1 MWKGAVSFGLVNV
14 PIKMF
19 TATEN
24 KSVKFRNLHK
34 DCNTPIKYQRVCPNC
49 EREVESEEIVRGYEY
64 QKGTF
69 VVINDEDIE
78 AIPNENTKSIDIMDF
93 VNLKDIDPVFFDKT
107 YYLAPEE
114 TGKKAYNLLTEAL
127 SKTKRVAVAKVV
139 IRSKESLVA
148 IRVYKGTL
156 VLETMHFPDEVRNVK
171 EVPGVGEKVKV
182 SDNELDMAK
191 ELIEKLSAKFDPEKY
206 TDEYRNQLMSL
217 IEQKVQGKE
226 IAQPKAKRD
235 DSVVDLME
243 ALESSLNAV
252 KKEAVTSSNKKKPR
266 KKKTG

>member
-24 KSVKFRNLHK
+24 KSVRFRNLHK
-34 DCNTPIKYQRVCPNC
+34 ECNTPIKYQRVCPNC
-49 EREVESEEIVRGYEY
+49 DREVDNEEIVRGYEY
-64 QKGTF
+64 QKGSF
-69 VVINDEDIE
+69 VVVEDEDLE
-78 AIPNENTKSIDIMDF
+78 TIPNETTKSIDIMDF

-114 TGKKAYNLLTEAL
+114 TGKKAYNLLTNAL

-148 IRVYKGTL
+148 IRVFKEAL
-156 VLETMHFPDEVRNVK
+156 VLETMYFPDEVRNVK
-171 EVPGVGEKVKV
+171 EVPGVGEKVNV

-191 ELIEKLSAKFDPEKY
+191 ELIENLSAKFDPEKY
-206 TDEYRNQLMSL
+206 TDEYRTQLMRL
-217 IEQKVQGKE
+217 IEQKIQGKE

-252 KKEAVTSSNKKKPR
+252 KKETLKPNKKSR